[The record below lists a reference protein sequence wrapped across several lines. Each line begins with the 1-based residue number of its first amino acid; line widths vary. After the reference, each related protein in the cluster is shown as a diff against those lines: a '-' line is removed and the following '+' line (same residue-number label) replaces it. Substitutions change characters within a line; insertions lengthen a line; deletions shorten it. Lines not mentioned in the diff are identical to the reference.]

1 MTNKMGVQGGCVGV
15 METAMWEIGLAPQ
28 QWPVILR
35 GGKKK
40 IDGKFFVKRKL

>member
-35 GGKKK
+35 GGEEENRWKV
-40 IDGKFFVKRKL
+40 FC